1 MSVIT
6 TFVLYFFAFAFIHSL
21 LATDYIKNIAKT
33 KLKGKFRFYRI
44 IYNILS
50 FLIAAPAFFVWL
62 TSKSLTPLVYN
73 VPGWLSPLLLILRPF
88 AVGLFAYAALQKDL
102 LEFAGLRQG
111 KSESKLITDGVYR
124 IVRHP
129 LYLAG
134 IILIFTKPEMTLLDL
149 TAAALVSIYFITGAY
164 IEERRLVST
173 FGDRYRKYQQEVS
186 MFIPVKWVIKRIL
199 AGFSFFREHS

>member
-33 KLKGKFRFYRI
+33 ILKGKFRFYRI
-44 IYNILS
+44 IYNIIS
-50 FLIAAPAFFVWL
+50 FIIAAPAFLLWM
-62 TSKSLTPLVYN
+62 TSSSSTSPIYIF
-73 VPGWLSPLLLILRPF
+73 PEYLSPFLTLLQLLT
-88 AVGLFAYAALQKDL
+88 VGLFAYALLQKDM
-102 LEFAGLRQG
+102 LEFAGLRQS
-111 KSESKLITDGVYR
+111 KNESKLITDGVYR

-173 FGDRYRKYQQEVS
+173 FGDKYRKYQQEVS

-199 AGFSFFREHS
+199 AGVSFFWEHS

>member
-44 IYNILS
+44 IYNIIS
-50 FLIAAPAFFVWL
+50 FIIAAPAFLVWM
-62 TSKSLTPLVYN
+62 TSSSSTSRIYIFPEY
-73 VPGWLSPLLLILRPF
+73 LSPFLTLLQLLTF
-88 AVGLFAYAALQKDL
+88 GLFGYALLQKDL
-102 LEFAGLRQG
+102 LEFAGLRQS

-199 AGFSFFREHS
+199 AGVSFFWEHS

>member
-1 MSVIT
+1 MT
-6 TFVLYFFAFAFIHSL
+6 LLQL
-21 LATDYIKNIAKT
+21 LA
-33 KLKGKFRFYRI
+33 F
-44 IYNILS
+44 
-50 FLIAAPAFFVWL
+50 
-62 TSKSLTPLVYN
+62 
-73 VPGWLSPLLLILRPF
+73 
-88 AVGLFAYAALQKDL
+88 GLFGYALLQKDM
-102 LEFAGLRQG
+102 LEFAGLRQS

-173 FGDRYRKYQQEVS
+173 FGDRYRKYQQGRHIETWMISELGVS
-186 MFIPVKWVIKRIL
+186 SKAP
-199 AGFSFFREHS
+199 FRGLLLSSDCSAPGITPL

>member
-44 IYNILS
+44 IYNIIS
-50 FLIAAPAFFVWL
+50 FIIAAPAFLVWM
-62 TSKSLTPLVYN
+62 TSSSSTSRIYIFPEY
-73 VPGWLSPLLLILRPF
+73 LSPFLTLLQLLAF
-88 AVGLFAYAALQKDL
+88 VLFGYALLQKDL
-102 LEFAGLRQG
+102 LEFAGLRQS
-111 KSESKLITDGVYR
+111 KSESKLITDGIYR

-149 TAAALVSIYFITGAY
+149 TAAALVSIYFIT
-164 IEERRLVST
+164 
-173 FGDRYRKYQQEVS
+173 
-186 MFIPVKWVIKRIL
+186 VKWVIKRIL
-199 AGFSFFREHS
+199 AGVSFFWEHS